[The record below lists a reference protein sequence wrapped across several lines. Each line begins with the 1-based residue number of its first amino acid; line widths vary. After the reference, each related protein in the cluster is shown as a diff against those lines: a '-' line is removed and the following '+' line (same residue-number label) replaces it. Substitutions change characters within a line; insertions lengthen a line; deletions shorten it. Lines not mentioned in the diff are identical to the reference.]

1 MKQKEHIKQWTIL
14 HMLRRANQCVS
25 KGSINQS
32 PQLPICINLYKKL
45 SLAAQAASWL
55 SFSLLAWR
63 MAWAMRWAFHC
74 FPGSTLQTFCNASS
88 WRLNVTWFAILSMRQ
103 VLSFNLAATPCTRKS
118 QSCILCRCSWMIF
131 GNYNLFHIPDWGR
144 KEETEETAEPICN
157 RSFFLSWDIKERR
170 ETSRS
175 NQNRVSSTASPMILT
190 SKETSGSELVDWIS
204 ASAQIP
210 ALTPVTPMCCGWPQW
225 LFATSLGRDVWG
237 KVSKIQSPRWK
248 LQFVLGTAGF
258 LNEFREQNQC
268 GIVQHSQ
275 SEANADYNPRIHRSW
290 GAYPRHSHH
299 PHQ

>member
-103 VLSFNLAATPCTRKS
+103 VLSFNLVATPCTRKS

-157 RSFFLSWDIKERR
+157 RSFF
-170 ETSRS
+170 
-175 NQNRVSSTASPMILT
+175 
-190 SKETSGSELVDWIS
+190 
-204 ASAQIP
+204 
-210 ALTPVTPMCCGWPQW
+210 
-225 LFATSLGRDVWG
+225 
-237 KVSKIQSPRWK
+237 
-248 LQFVLGTAGF
+248 FVLGHQGKKRNIQIKSESSLVHCFAHDPHFERDFRKRIGRLNFGFGTNSRTDTSHAHVLWVTPVVVRNFTRTGCMGKGEQDPIATLEAAICAGNCWF
-258 LNEFREQNQC
+258 PQW
-268 GIVQHSQ
+268 I
-275 SEANADYNPRIHRSW
+275 
-290 GAYPRHSHH
+290 
-299 PHQ
+299 

>member
-1 MKQKEHIKQWTIL
+1 
-14 HMLRRANQCVS
+14 
-25 KGSINQS
+25 
-32 PQLPICINLYKKL
+32 
-45 SLAAQAASWL
+45 
-55 SFSLLAWR
+55 
-63 MAWAMRWAFHC
+63 
-74 FPGSTLQTFCNASS
+74 
-88 WRLNVTWFAILSMRQ
+88 LSMRQ

-210 ALTPVTPMCCGWPQW
+210 ALTPVTPVLWVTPVVVRNFTRTGCMGKGEQDPIATLEAAICAGNCWFPQW
-225 LFATSLGRDVWG
+225 
-237 KVSKIQSPRWK
+237 I
-248 LQFVLGTAGF
+248 
-258 LNEFREQNQC
+258 
-268 GIVQHSQ
+268 
-275 SEANADYNPRIHRSW
+275 
-290 GAYPRHSHH
+290 
-299 PHQ
+299 